1 MTQLSYLSFVDQ
13 QHNTTRMVLD
23 PPLSIE
29 EQRRLSVLS
38 LSRKSMSSK
47 GTHLEEIEELVVL

>member
-1 MTQLSYLSFVDQ
+1 
-13 QHNTTRMVLD
+13 MVLD